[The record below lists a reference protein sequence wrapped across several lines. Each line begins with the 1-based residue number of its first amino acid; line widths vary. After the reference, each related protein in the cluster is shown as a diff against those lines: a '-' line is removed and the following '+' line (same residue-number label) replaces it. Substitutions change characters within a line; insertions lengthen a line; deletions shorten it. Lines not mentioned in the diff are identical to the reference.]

1 MSDVSPGN
9 SSAQER
15 FDGVG
20 RFLTAAA
27 GVFAFV
33 GGMGLIFAIVVT
45 CVSIILKVTRRV
57 LDFTVSGFANAE
69 AWAGIKP
76 ILGEEELVQYAV
88 GAALFSALPWV
99 MIKRGHVR
107 IDIFEPLF
115 GGLFNRLLNLA
126 ADFSLLF
133 VSYMILTRQWYLLFK
148 KARRS
153 QVPMPELVRFYAWS
167 DYLCPWCWN
176 ASRRLERLA
185 DEYEG
190 QIEIVWKAYLLRP
203 VERRGRDVEK
213 FRRYTEGWSGPGADP
228 DAGEFNAWSS
238 DESPPSTGR
247 WARFR
252 FRITILYI
260 VYFEPTDT

>member
-153 QVPMPELVRFYAWS
+153 QVPMPELVWSGDWQGALGRLRVQPESQILSMKLWPFYAFAE
-167 DYLCPWCWN
+167 LCVAFFMVVALYCTLQSCRRVF
-176 ASRRLERLA
+176 SR
-185 DEYEG
+185 G
-190 QIEIVWKAYLLRP
+190 
-203 VERRGRDVEK
+203 
-213 FRRYTEGWSGPGADP
+213 SGPSAPSNGTGA
-228 DAGEFNAWSS
+228 
-238 DESPPSTGR
+238 
-247 WARFR
+247 
-252 FRITILYI
+252 
-260 VYFEPTDT
+260 